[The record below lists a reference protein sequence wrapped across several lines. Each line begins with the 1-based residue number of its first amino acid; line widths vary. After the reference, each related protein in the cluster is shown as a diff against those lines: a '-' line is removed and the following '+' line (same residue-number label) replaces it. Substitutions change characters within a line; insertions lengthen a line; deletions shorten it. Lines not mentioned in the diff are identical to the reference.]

1 MVLFP
6 TSTER
11 PLQHVPYATISLIAA
26 NVILFMVTVSM
37 ATAGNSGA
45 MMNLILNPD
54 GFHWWQ
60 VFSAMFMHAGILH
73 LGMNM
78 LFLWVFGAHCEDV
91 LGIPLYLTLYFSA
104 GLAATTLQAGMDL
117 IFFEG
122 MRGGLGASGCIMGLV
137 ALFAT
142 RFRRVK
148 VNFFYWYYFYVGNFR
163 MDAIWVAGIYFAFDL
178 LLGFGSGVGWM
189 GSTTAH
195 FAHIGGFLCGL
206 VWAWALKFP
215 EQAADDELDAEM
227 TRIAASG
234 AYTLAAT
241 RAEEELQRRP
251 HDPDLHARAARYYA
265 MKPDTEHRANE
276 HWNQALRLWLRRGQ
290 THNALDR
297 WRRLNCEHPPE
308 VFEADVLMDL
318 AVAFD
323 NRGDYGEA
331 ARLYAA
337 VAGRHTSGSSARLA
351 AWRLAQMLQRTGRD
365 EDARRWLQHII
376 RTWPDSTEAL
386 DAEAALDRL

>member
-1 MVLFP
+1 MLFP
-6 TSTER
+6 TGTER
-11 PLQHVPYATISLIAA
+11 TLQRMPYATISLIAA

-37 ATAGNSGA
+37 ATAGDAGA
-45 MMNLILNPD
+45 MMELVLNPED
-54 GFHWWQ
+54 FHWWQ
-60 VFSAMFMHAGILH
+60 IFTAMFMHAGIMH

-78 LFLWVFGAHCEDV
+78 VFLWVFGTHCEDV

-117 IFFEG
+117 VFFEG

-148 VNFFYWYYFYVGNFR
+148 VNFFYWYYFYVGNFK

-189 GSTTAH
+189 LSGTAH

-206 VWAWALKFP
+206 VWACALNFP
-215 EQAADDELDAEM
+215 EHAADDELDAEM
-227 TRIAASG
+227 SRIAASG
-234 AYTLAAT
+234 AYILAAT
-241 RAEEELQRRP
+241 KAEEELQRRP

-276 HWNQALRLWLRRGQ
+276 HWNQAMKLWLRRGE
-290 THNALDR
+290 TEKALDR
-297 WRRLNCEHPPE
+297 WQRLSYDRPPQA
-308 VFEADVLMDL
+308 FEPQVLLDL

-323 NRGDYGEA
+323 NRGDCSEA
-331 ARLYAA
+331 ADLYAA
-337 VAGRHTSGSSARLA
+337 VAGQHASNELGPLA
-351 AWRLAQMLQRTGRD
+351 AWRLAQMLQRIGRD
-365 EDARRWLQHII
+365 HDARPWLQHILN
-376 RTWPDSTEAL
+376 TWPDSTEAL
-386 DAEAALDRL
+386 DAEAALDRR